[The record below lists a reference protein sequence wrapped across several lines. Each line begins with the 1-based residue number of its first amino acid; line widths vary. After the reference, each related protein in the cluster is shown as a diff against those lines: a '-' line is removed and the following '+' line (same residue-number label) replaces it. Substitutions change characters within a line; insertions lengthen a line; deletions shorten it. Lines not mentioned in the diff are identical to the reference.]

1 MLIGIGLAT
10 IGGLKPGVAIGIGI
24 GAGMGVFLLGALASF
39 LARSNAEVTVA
50 EWLEGWLLAGTRN
63 LRRTFQVCPPPAML
77 AQLTEIV
84 FHRLSAAAPGVAST
98 SKYSARFQ

>member
-50 EWLEGWLLAGTRN
+50 
-63 LRRTFQVCPPPAML
+63 
-77 AQLTEIV
+77 
-84 FHRLSAAAPGVAST
+84 
-98 SKYSARFQ
+98 